1 MDIDAI
7 CTYMYI
13 VIMYYYYCIIMEYL
27 SIIVLVL
34 VDLHAFSNIPYQQHR
49 VAIYA
54 VEFRFV

>member
-13 VIMYYYYCIIMEYL
+13 VIMYYYCIIMEYL

-34 VDLHAFSNIPYQQHR
+34 VGLHAFSNIPYQQHT
-49 VAIYA
+49 VAIYV